1 MDSILSSRR
10 LRLRTNIWVV
20 PGNSQGSKFV
30 KQRVNRIPVFPPQP
44 KQFHVRFGSLPDI
57 AATFP
62 DVRSGPFGDMA
73 APFLVRRLSW
83 RYRAQARAH
92 EPDQRF
98 GLATDVAD
106 DYATL

>member
-1 MDSILSSRR
+1 M
-10 LRLRTNIWVV
+10 
-20 PGNSQGSKFV
+20 QGWSK
-30 KQRVNRIPVFPPQP
+30 KQP
-44 KQFHVRFGSLPDI
+44 
-57 AATFP
+57 
-62 DVRSGPFGDMA
+62 GPFGDMA

-106 DYATL
+106 DCATL